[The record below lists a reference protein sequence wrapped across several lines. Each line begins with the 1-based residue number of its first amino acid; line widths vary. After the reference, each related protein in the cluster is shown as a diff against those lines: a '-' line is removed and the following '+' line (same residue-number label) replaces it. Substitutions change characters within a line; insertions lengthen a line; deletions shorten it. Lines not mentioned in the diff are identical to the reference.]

1 LNRHS
6 CIVKLSINETLDKC
20 HGFIFRFETW
30 ANVKDSLVEA
40 YGAEADSVLFKAAI
54 NAGRRSAHR
63 RLEVA
68 RDKKEALKL
77 LTAFKVSQNWGKI
90 VFSKINFK
98 TKKGTIH
105 IIDSFEANKIKSL
118 KPVCHF
124 FKGYLHGFLSE
135 FFQQDMWITEHI
147 CKAQGV
153 HQCEFT
159 FYPKKNN

>member
-1 LNRHS
+1 
-6 CIVKLSINETLDKC
+6 LSIHETLDKL
-20 HGFIFRFETW
+20 HGFVFRFETW

-40 YGAEADSVLFKAAI
+40 YGAEAESVLFKAAI

-90 VFSKINFK
+90 VFSKINFRK
-98 TKKGTIH
+98 KKGTIH

-118 KPVCHF
+118 KPICHF
-124 FKGYLHGFLSE
+124 FKGYLNGFLSE
-135 FFQQDMWITEHI
+135 FFQEDIWIDENK
-147 CKAQGV
+147 CKAQGED
-153 HQCEFT
+153 QCEFI
-159 FYPKKNN
+159 FFLKKDKMSS